1 MRKLLPPITSLIS
14 STSAISLL
22 YECVRTCIVGGML
35 DPDRAEGEALAR
47 VCVEKL
53 GGYLRDEGG
62 DQNRESML
70 MTHLGGRVLT
80 PCSSIHRSSGNGQ
93 DYPHTSA
100 NGL

>member
-1 MRKLLPPITSLIS
+1 MIKFAILTPLEPRLVRKLLPPITNLIS

-62 DQNRESML
+62 DQNREFTIRSL
-70 MTHLGGRVLT
+70 DLG
-80 PCSSIHRSSGNGQ
+80 
-93 DYPHTSA
+93 
-100 NGL
+100 